1 MLLLGANGRTGREII
16 RIAIDLGLNVTAVVR
31 DSQSLSSIN
40 HPLIKVV
47 EADVTNPNHLAPLI
61 EKEDVII
68 STVGP
73 RKPTKSACAI
83 YPKTALAITEATKGM
98 PSKRLLLISTAL
110 LFPNDSWS
118 HKLLNLIAKHN
129 ASNAKLM
136 EETVMSSSLDW
147 TIARVGFL
155 SDKANQS
162 YQIAVNEMP
171 NNNKSIS
178 RRALA
183 SFLLNEAQHHPHSR
197 QIVGLCDE

>member
-16 RIAIDLGLNVTAVVR
+16 SIAIDLGLNVTAVVR

-47 EADVTNPNHLAPLI
+47 EADVTNPDHMTPLVAQ
-61 EKEDVII
+61 EDVII

-73 RKPTKSACAI
+73 RKPTKLACAI
-83 YPKTALAITEATKGM
+83 YPKTALAITEATKGL

-118 HKLLNLIAKHN
+118 HKLLNFIAKNN
-129 ASNAKLM
+129 ASHAKLM

-155 SDKANQS
+155 SDKENQS
-162 YQIAVNEMP
+162 YQLAVNEMP
-171 NNNKSIS
+171 TNNKSIS

-183 SFLLNEAQHHPHSR
+183 SFLLNETQHHSHSR